1 LTESVAFLS
10 AVWQVLIV
18 SVFPLKYTVLV
29 KDNQH
34 LYAYLREEAFYM
46 YDKYLVT
53 GATGFLGRAV
63 AEELVRR
70 KAQVHALVLHD
81 DPYINL
87 LPKEVH
93 TVIGDV
99 CAENSLTDFFA
110 DADSRT
116 CVIHCAGIV
125 SVASRP
131 GSKLYQVN
139 VGGTWSVLRQCM
151 ERNVGKM
158 VYVSSVHAIPE
169 KPKGCT
175 ITEDCEFSPGLVD
188 GDYAKSKATATELVF
203 NAAERGLNASI
214 VFPSGIIGP
223 GDIQGGSFT
232 SMAKS
237 FLAGKLPFAVCG
249 GYDFVDVRDVAK
261 GILACSENGEPGKGY
276 ILSGHY
282 VTIRKMLQHVGK
294 TAKLKYRPICLPL
307 GLAKLAAP
315 YYERRSTKE
324 RKPLFFTPYSVAV
337 LASNGQFSH
346 TAASE
351 RFAYQPRPLE
361 DTLQDMTA
369 WLLGQRRTDEV

>member
-1 LTESVAFLS
+1 
-10 AVWQVLIV
+10 
-18 SVFPLKYTVLV
+18 
-29 KDNQH
+29 
-34 LYAYLREEAFYM
+34 M
-46 YDKYLVT
+46 YDKYLIT
-53 GATGFLGRAV
+53 GATGFLGRTV
-63 AEELVRR
+63 VEELVHHD
-70 KAQVHALVLHD
+70 AQVRALVLHN

-93 TVIGDV
+93 TIVGDV
-99 CAENSLTDFFA
+99 CDKNSLADFFV

-131 GSKLYQVN
+131 GPKLYQVN
-139 VGGTWSVLRQCM
+139 VGGTWRILRQCL
-151 ERNVGKM
+151 EHNVGKLIH
-158 VYVSSVHAIPE
+158 VSSVHAIPE
-169 KPKGCT
+169 KPEGCV
-175 ITEDCEFSPGLVD
+175 ITESCDFSPGLVD
-188 GDYAKSKATATELVF
+188 GDYAKSKAAATELVF
-203 NAAERGLNASI
+203 DAAERGLNASI

-237 FLAGKLPFAVCG
+237 FLAGKLPFAVRG

-261 GILACSENGEPGKGY
+261 GILACSESGEPGKGY

-282 VTIRKMLQHVGK
+282 ITIRKMLQLVGK
-294 TAKLKYRPICLPL
+294 VAKLKYHPICLPL

-315 YYERRSTKE
+315 YYERRSLKD

-346 TAASE
+346 AAASKC
-351 RFAYQPRPLE
+351 FAYQPRPME
-361 DTLQDMTA
+361 ETLWDMTV
-369 WLLGQRRTDEV
+369 WLMARKEKGEL